1 MKLAIYNLL
10 ILLLIPIFQLRILL
24 KSYSDKGYRAYLS
37 QRYGRNLTKVNRQ
50 KKKIIWFHA
59 VSLGEVIASQNVIK
73 LFLKTHDVVL
83 TTTTPTGFRKA
94 QAIYKDTLA
103 INYAPWDLNIF
114 INRFLDFHQP
124 AALLIFETE
133 IWPAMISQA
142 NKAHIPIFLV
152 NGRLSAKSFNTYS
165 KVSWLVSSI
174 LGMIDLVFVQTP
186 KHQER
191 FMQLGVEKEKIAVAG
206 SVKFDAPGLNPTNL
220 DLPKFVLGASTHE
233 GEEEILLQAFKKIG
247 AKYSRKLFICPRHP
261 DRAKEVL
268 TLAMKMNL
276 KTQLYSQL
284 SQEDYEVCVIDSIGL
299 LPDFYKGADLAF
311 VGGSLVPR
319 GGHNLIE
326 PAVLG
331 TPIIVGKHTFNFE
344 EITANFINQ
353 DACLLVNN
361 ENELYEAMQS
371 ILEDENL
378 RDRLLKNAENVVSL
392 NQGSTETQ
400 VSYILKKLGEEH

>member
-10 ILLLIPIFQLRILL
+10 ILLLIPMFQLRILL
-24 KSYSDKGYRAYLS
+24 KSYSDTGYRAYLS

-59 VSLGEVIASQNVIK
+59 VSLGEVIGSQNVIK

-142 NKAHIPIFLV
+142 KKAHIPIFLV
-152 NGRLSAKSFNTYS
+152 NGRLSAQSFNAYS

-174 LGMIDLVFVQTP
+174 VGMIDFVFVQTP

-261 DRAKEVL
+261 DRAKEVF

-331 TPIIVGKHTFNFE
+331 TPIIIGKHTFNFE

-378 RDRLLKNAENVVSL
+378 RARLVQNAENVVSL
-392 NQGSTETQ
+392 NQGSTQTQ
-400 VSYILKKLGEEH
+400 VSYILNKLGEEY

>member
-24 KSYSDKGYRAYLS
+24 KSYSDEGYRAYLS

-59 VSLGEVIASQNVIK
+59 VSLGEVIGSQNVIK

-152 NGRLSAKSFNTYS
+152 NGRLSAQSFNAYS

-174 LGMIDLVFVQTP
+174 LGMIDFVFVQTP

-233 GEEEILLQAFKKIG
+233 GEEEILLQAFKKIEV
-247 AKYSRKLFICPRHP
+247 KYSRKLFICPRHP

-378 RDRLLKNAENVVSL
+378 RARLSKNADNVVSL

-400 VSYILKKLGEEH
+400 VSYILNKLGEEY

>member
-10 ILLLIPIFQLRILL
+10 ILLVIPIFQLRILL
-24 KSYSDKGYRAYLS
+24 KSYSDKGYRDYFS

-59 VSLGEVIASQNVIK
+59 VSLGEVIGSQNVIK

-142 NKAHIPIFLV
+142 KKAHIPIFLV
-152 NGRLSAKSFNTYS
+152 NGRLSAQSFNAYS

-191 FMQLGVEKEKIAVAG
+191 FMQLGVEKEKIAIAG

-261 DRAKEVL
+261 DRAKEVF

-378 RDRLLKNAENVVSL
+378 RARLLKNAENVVSL

-400 VSYILKKLGEEH
+400 VSYILNKLGEEY

>member
-24 KSYSDKGYRAYLS
+24 KSYSDKGYRDYFS

-59 VSLGEVIASQNVIK
+59 VSLGEVIGSQNVIK

-103 INYAPWDLNIF
+103 INYAPWDLNIY

-142 NKAHIPIFLV
+142 KKAHIPIFLV
-152 NGRLSAKSFNTYS
+152 NGRLSAQSFNAYS

-174 LGMIDLVFVQTP
+174 LGMIDLVLVQTP

-261 DRAKEVL
+261 DRAKEVF

-378 RDRLLKNAENVVSL
+378 RARLLKNAENVVSL

-400 VSYILKKLGEEH
+400 VSYILNKLGEEY

>member
-59 VSLGEVIASQNVIK
+59 VSLGEVIGSQNVIK

-152 NGRLSAKSFNTYS
+152 NGRLSAQSFNAYS

-261 DRAKEVL
+261 DRAKEVF

-361 ENELYEAMQS
+361 ENELYKAMQS
-371 ILEDENL
+371 ILEDGNL
-378 RDRLLKNAENVVSL
+378 RARLLKNAENVVSL

-400 VSYILKKLGEEH
+400 VSYILNKLGEEY

>member
-24 KSYSDKGYRAYLS
+24 KSYSDKGYRDYFS
-37 QRYGRNLTKVNRQ
+37 QRYGRNLTKINRQ

-59 VSLGEVIASQNVIK
+59 VSLGEVIGSQNVIK

-152 NGRLSAKSFNTYS
+152 NGRLSAQSFNAYS

-174 LGMIDLVFVQTP
+174 LEMIDLVLVQTP

-191 FMQLGVEKEKIAVAG
+191 FMQLGVEKEKIAIAG

-247 AKYSRKLFICPRHP
+247 VKCSRKLFICPRHP

-361 ENELYEAMQS
+361 ENELYKAMQS
-371 ILEDENL
+371 ILEDGNL
-378 RDRLLKNAENVVSL
+378 RARLLKNAENVVSL

-400 VSYILKKLGEEH
+400 VSYILNKLGEEY

>member
-24 KSYSDKGYRAYLS
+24 KSYSDKGYRDYFS

-59 VSLGEVIASQNVIK
+59 VSLGEVIGSQNVIK

-142 NKAHIPIFLV
+142 KKEHIPIFLV
-152 NGRLSAKSFNTYS
+152 NGRLSAQSFNAYS
-165 KVSWLVSSI
+165 IVSWLVSSI

-261 DRAKEVL
+261 DRAKEVF

-284 SQEDYEVCVIDSIGL
+284 SQEDYEVCVIDGIGL

-378 RDRLLKNAENVVSL
+378 RARLLKNAENVVSL

-400 VSYILKKLGEEH
+400 VSYILNKLGEEY

>member
-24 KSYSDKGYRAYLS
+24 KSYSDKGYRDYFS
-37 QRYGRNLTKVNRQ
+37 QRYGRNLTKANRQ

-59 VSLGEVIASQNVIK
+59 VSLGEVIGSQNVIK

-142 NKAHIPIFLV
+142 KKAHIPIFLV
-152 NGRLSAKSFNTYS
+152 NGRLSTQSFNAYS
-165 KVSWLVSSI
+165 KVSWLMSSI
-174 LGMIDLVFVQTP
+174 LGMIDLVLVQTP

-276 KTQLYSQL
+276 KTQLFSQL

-331 TPIIVGKHTFNFE
+331 TPIIIGKHTFNFE

-378 RDRLLKNAENVVSL
+378 RARLVQNAENVVSL
-392 NQGSTETQ
+392 NQGSTQTQ
-400 VSYILKKLGEEH
+400 VSYILNKLGEEY

>member
-24 KSYSDKGYRAYLS
+24 KSFSDKGYRAYLS
-37 QRYGRNLTKVNRQ
+37 QRYGRNFTSVNRH

-59 VSLGEVIASQNVIK
+59 VSLGEVIGSQNVIK
-73 LFLKTHDVVL
+73 LLLKTHDVVL
-83 TTTTPTGFRKA
+83 TTTTPTGLRKA

-114 INRFLDFHQP
+114 IRRFLDFHQP

-142 NKAHIPIFLV
+142 KKLHIPIFLV
-152 NGRLSAKSFNTYS
+152 NGRLSAQSFNAYS
-165 KVSWLVSSI
+165 KVSWLVSGI
-174 LGMIDLVFVQTP
+174 LKMIDFVFVQTSQ
-186 KHQER
+186 HQER
-191 FMQLGVEKEKIAVAG
+191 FMQLGVEKEKIAIAG
-206 SVKFDAPGLNPTNL
+206 SVKFDAPGLNPKNL
-220 DLPKFVLGASTHE
+220 DLPKFFLGASTHE
-233 GEEEILLQAFKKIG
+233 GEEKILLQAFKKIG
-247 AKYSRKLFICPRHP
+247 VKYSHKLFICPRHP

-268 TLAMKMNL
+268 TLANQMNF
-276 KTQLYSQL
+276 KTQLYSLL
-284 SQEDYEVCVIDSIGL
+284 SQEDYEVCVIDGIGL
-299 LPDFYKGADLAF
+299 LPDFYKGADLAL

-353 DACLLVNN
+353 DACLLVHD
-361 ENELYEAMQS
+361 ENELYEAIQS
-371 ILEDENL
+371 LLEDENL
-378 RDRLLKNAENVVSL
+378 RSRLSKNAEEVVSL

-400 VSYILKKLGEEH
+400 VSYILNKLGE

>member
-24 KSYSDKGYRAYLS
+24 KSYSDKGYRDYFS

-59 VSLGEVIASQNVIK
+59 VSLGEVIGSQNVIK

-142 NKAHIPIFLV
+142 KKAHIPIFLV
-152 NGRLSAKSFNTYS
+152 NGRLSAQSFNAYS
-165 KVSWLVSSI
+165 KVSWLLSSI

-261 DRAKEVL
+261 DRAKEVF

-378 RDRLLKNAENVVSL
+378 RARLVQNAENVVSL
-392 NQGSTETQ
+392 NQGSTQTQ
-400 VSYILKKLGEEH
+400 VSYILNKLGEEY

>member
-1 MKLAIYNLL
+1 MKLAVYNLL

-24 KSYSDKGYRAYLS
+24 KSYSDKGYRDYFS

-59 VSLGEVIASQNVIK
+59 VSLGEVIGSQNVIK

-103 INYAPWDLNIF
+103 ISYAPWDLNIF

-124 AALLIFETE
+124 VALLIFETE

-152 NGRLSAKSFNTYS
+152 NGRLSAQSFNAYS

-174 LGMIDLVFVQTP
+174 LGMIDFVFVQTP

-284 SQEDYEVCVIDSIGL
+284 SQEDYEVCVIDGIGL

-311 VGGSLVPR
+311 VGGSLIPR

-378 RDRLLKNAENVVSL
+378 RARLLKNAENVVSL

-400 VSYILKKLGEEH
+400 VSYILNKLGEEY

>member
-37 QRYGRNLTKVNRQ
+37 QRYGRNLTKINRQ

-59 VSLGEVIASQNVIK
+59 VSLGEVIGSQNVIK

-114 INRFLDFHQP
+114 IRRFLDFYQP

-152 NGRLSAKSFNTYS
+152 NGRLSAQSLNAYS
-165 KVSWLVSSI
+165 KVPWLVSSI

-191 FMQLGVEKEKIAVAG
+191 FMQLGVEKEKIAIAG

-233 GEEEILLQAFKKIG
+233 GEEEILLQAFKKIEV
-247 AKYSRKLFICPRHP
+247 KYSRKLFICPRHP

-361 ENELYEAMQS
+361 ENELYKAMQS
-371 ILEDENL
+371 ILEDGNL
-378 RDRLLKNAENVVSL
+378 RARLLKNAENVVSL

-400 VSYILKKLGEEH
+400 VSYILNKLGEEY

>member
-24 KSYSDKGYRAYLS
+24 KSYSDKGYRDYFS

-59 VSLGEVIASQNVIK
+59 VSLGEVIGSQNVIK

-124 AALLIFETE
+124 VALLIFETE

-152 NGRLSAKSFNTYS
+152 NGRLSAQSFNAYS

-191 FMQLGVEKEKIAVAG
+191 FMQLGVEKEKIAIAG

-233 GEEEILLQAFKKIG
+233 GEEEILLQAFKKIEV
-247 AKYSRKLFICPRHP
+247 KYSRKLFICPRHP

-378 RDRLLKNAENVVSL
+378 RARLLKNAENVVSL

-400 VSYILKKLGEEH
+400 VSYILNKLGEEY

>member
-24 KSYSDKGYRAYLS
+24 KSYSDKGYRDYFS

-59 VSLGEVIASQNVIK
+59 VSLGEVIGSQNVIK

-152 NGRLSAKSFNTYS
+152 NGRLSAQSFNAYS

-174 LGMIDLVFVQTP
+174 LEMIDLVLVQTP

-191 FMQLGVEKEKIAVAG
+191 FMQLGVEKEKIAIAG

-233 GEEEILLQAFKKIG
+233 GEEEILLQAFKKIEV
-247 AKYSRKLFICPRHP
+247 KYSRKLFICPRHP

-378 RDRLLKNAENVVSL
+378 RARLLKNAENVVSL

-400 VSYILKKLGEEH
+400 VSYILNKLGEEY

>member
-37 QRYGRNLTKVNRQ
+37 QRYGRNLTKINRQ

-59 VSLGEVIASQNVIK
+59 VSLGEVIGSQNVIK

-124 AALLIFETE
+124 VALLIFETE

-152 NGRLSAKSFNTYS
+152 NGRLSAQSFNAYS

-174 LGMIDLVFVQTP
+174 LEMIDLVLVQTP

-191 FMQLGVEKEKIAVAG
+191 FMQLGVEKEKIAIAG

-361 ENELYEAMQS
+361 ENELYKAMQS
-371 ILEDENL
+371 ILEDGNL
-378 RDRLLKNAENVVSL
+378 RARLLKNAENVVSL

-400 VSYILKKLGEEH
+400 VSYILNKLGEEY

>member
-1 MKLAIYNLL
+1 MKLAVYNLL

-24 KSYSDKGYRAYLS
+24 KSYSDKGYRDYFS

-59 VSLGEVIASQNVIK
+59 VSLGEVIGSQNVIK

-142 NKAHIPIFLV
+142 KKEHIPIFLV
-152 NGRLSAKSFNTYS
+152 NGRLSAQSFNAYS

-261 DRAKEVL
+261 DRAKEVF

-284 SQEDYEVCVIDSIGL
+284 SQEDYEVCVIDGIGL

-311 VGGSLVPR
+311 VGGSLIPR

-378 RDRLLKNAENVVSL
+378 RARLLKNAENVVSL

-400 VSYILKKLGEEH
+400 VSYILNKLGEEY

>member
-24 KSYSDKGYRAYLS
+24 KSYSDKGYRDYFS
-37 QRYGRNLTKVNRQ
+37 QRYGRNFTKANRQ

-59 VSLGEVIASQNVIK
+59 VSLGEVIGSQNVIK

-142 NKAHIPIFLV
+142 KKAYIPIFLV
-152 NGRLSAKSFNTYS
+152 NGRLSAQSFNAYS

-174 LGMIDLVFVQTP
+174 LGMIDFVFVQTP

-191 FMQLGVEKEKIAVAG
+191 FMQLGVEKEKIAIAG

-247 AKYSRKLFICPRHP
+247 VKCSRKLFICPRHP
-261 DRAKEVL
+261 ERAKEVF

-378 RDRLLKNAENVVSL
+378 RARLLKNAENVVSL
-392 NQGSTETQ
+392 NQGSTQTQ
-400 VSYILKKLGEEH
+400 VSYILNKLGEEY

>member
-24 KSYSDKGYRAYLS
+24 KSYSDKGYRDYFS

-59 VSLGEVIASQNVIK
+59 VSLGEVIGSQNVIK

-142 NKAHIPIFLV
+142 KKAHIPIFLV
-152 NGRLSAKSFNTYS
+152 NGRLSAQSFNAYS

-186 KHQER
+186 NHQER
-191 FMQLGVEKEKIAVAG
+191 FMQLGVEKEKIAVTG

-378 RDRLLKNAENVVSL
+378 RARLLQNAENVVSL

-400 VSYILKKLGEEH
+400 VSYILNKLGEEY

>member
-24 KSYSDKGYRAYLS
+24 KSYSDKGYRDYFS
-37 QRYGRNLTKVNRQ
+37 QRYGRNLTKINRQ

-59 VSLGEVIASQNVIK
+59 VSLGEVIGSQNVIK
-73 LFLKTHDVVL
+73 LFLKNHDVVL
-83 TTTTPTGFRKA
+83 TTTTPTGFKKA

-152 NGRLSAKSFNTYS
+152 NGRLSAQSFNAYS
-165 KVSWLVSSI
+165 KISWLVSSI

-191 FMQLGVEKEKIAVAG
+191 FMQLGVEKEKIAIAG
-206 SVKFDAPGLNPTNL
+206 SVKFYAPGLNPMNL
-220 DLPKFVLGASTHE
+220 VLPKFVLGASTHE

-247 AKYSRKLFICPRHP
+247 VKCSRKLFICPRHP

-268 TLAMKMNL
+268 TLAIKMNL

-361 ENELYEAMQS
+361 ENELYKAMQS

-378 RDRLLKNAENVVSL
+378 RARLSKNADNVVSL

-400 VSYILKKLGEEH
+400 VSYILNRLGDEH

>member
-24 KSYSDKGYRAYLS
+24 KSYSDKGYRDYFS

-59 VSLGEVIASQNVIK
+59 VSLGEVIGSQNVIK

-142 NKAHIPIFLV
+142 KKAHIPIFLV
-152 NGRLSAKSFNTYS
+152 NGRLSAQSFNAYS

-174 LGMIDLVFVQTP
+174 LEMIDLVLVQTP

-191 FMQLGVEKEKIAVAG
+191 FMQLGVEKEKIAIAG

-233 GEEEILLQAFKKIG
+233 GEEEILLQAFKKIEV
-247 AKYSRKLFICPRHP
+247 KYSRKLFICPRHP

-378 RDRLLKNAENVVSL
+378 RVRLLKNAENVVSL

-400 VSYILKKLGEEH
+400 VSYILNKLGEEY

>member
-59 VSLGEVIASQNVIK
+59 VSLGEVIGSQNVIK
-73 LFLKTHDVVL
+73 LLLKTHDVVL

-142 NKAHIPIFLV
+142 KKAHIPIFLV
-152 NGRLSAKSFNTYS
+152 NGRLSAQSFNAYS

-174 LGMIDLVFVQTP
+174 LGMIDFVFVQTP

-191 FMQLGVEKEKIAVAG
+191 FMQLGVEKEKIAIAG

-247 AKYSRKLFICPRHP
+247 VKCSRKLFICPRHP

-378 RDRLLKNAENVVSL
+378 RARLLKNAENVVSL

-400 VSYILKKLGEEH
+400 VSYILNKLGEEY

>member
-24 KSYSDKGYRAYLS
+24 KSYSDKGYRDYFS

-59 VSLGEVIASQNVIK
+59 VSLGEVIGSQNVIK

-142 NKAHIPIFLV
+142 KKAHIPIFLV
-152 NGRLSAKSFNTYS
+152 NGRLSAQSFNAYS

-174 LGMIDLVFVQTP
+174 LGMIDLVLVQTP

-261 DRAKEVL
+261 DRAKEVF

-378 RDRLLKNAENVVSL
+378 RARLLKNAENVVSL
-392 NQGSTETQ
+392 NQGSTQTQ
-400 VSYILKKLGEEH
+400 VSYILNKLGEEY

>member
-1 MKLAIYNLL
+1 MKLAVYNLL

-24 KSYSDKGYRAYLS
+24 KSYSDKGYRDYFS

-59 VSLGEVIASQNVIK
+59 VSLGEVIGSQNVIK

-142 NKAHIPIFLV
+142 KKVHIPIFLV
-152 NGRLSAKSFNTYS
+152 NGRLSAQSFNACS

-174 LGMIDLVFVQTP
+174 LGMIDFVFVQTP

-191 FMQLGVEKEKIAVAG
+191 FMQLGVEKEKIAIAG

-247 AKYSRKLFICPRHP
+247 VKCSRKLFICPRHP

-361 ENELYEAMQS
+361 ENELYKAMQS
-371 ILEDENL
+371 ILEDGNL
-378 RDRLLKNAENVVSL
+378 RARLLKNAENVVSL

-400 VSYILKKLGEEH
+400 VSYILNKLGEEY

>member
-10 ILLLIPIFQLRILL
+10 ILLLIPVFQLRILL
-24 KSYSDKGYRAYLS
+24 KSFSDKGYRAYLS
-37 QRYGRNLTKVNRQ
+37 QRYGRNFTSVNRH

-59 VSLGEVIASQNVIK
+59 VSLGEVIGSQNVIK
-73 LFLKTHDVVL
+73 LLLKTHDVVL
-83 TTTTPTGFRKA
+83 TTTTPTGLRKA

-142 NKAHIPIFLV
+142 KKLHIPIFLV
-152 NGRLSAKSFNTYS
+152 NGRLSAQSFNAYS
-165 KVSWLVSSI
+165 KVSWLVSGI
-174 LGMIDLVFVQTP
+174 LKMIDFVFVQTSQ
-186 KHQER
+186 HQER
-191 FMQLGVEKEKIAVAG
+191 FMQLGVEKEKIAIAG
-206 SVKFDAPGLNPTNL
+206 SVKFDAPGLNPKNL

-233 GEEEILLQAFKKIG
+233 GEEKILLKAFKKIG
-247 AKYSRKLFICPRHP
+247 VKYSHKLFICPRHP

-268 TLAMKMNL
+268 TLANQMNF
-276 KTQLYSQL
+276 KTQLYSRL

-299 LPDFYKGADLAF
+299 LPDFYKGAELAL

-353 DACLLVNN
+353 DACLLVHD
-361 ENELYEAMQS
+361 ENELYEAIKS
-371 ILEDENL
+371 LLEDENL
-378 RDRLLKNAENVVSL
+378 RSRLSKNAEEVVSL

-400 VSYILKKLGEEH
+400 VSYILNKLGE

>member
-24 KSYSDKGYRAYLS
+24 KSYSDKGYRDYFS

-59 VSLGEVIASQNVIK
+59 VSLGEVIGSQNVIK

-94 QAIYKDTLA
+94 QAIYKNTLA

-142 NKAHIPIFLV
+142 KKAHIPIFLV
-152 NGRLSAKSFNTYS
+152 NGRLSAQSFNAYS

-247 AKYSRKLFICPRHP
+247 VKCSRKLFICPRHP

-378 RDRLLKNAENVVSL
+378 RARLLKNAENVVSL

-400 VSYILKKLGEEH
+400 VSYILNKLGEEY

>member
-10 ILLLIPIFQLRILL
+10 ILLLIPMFQLRILL
-24 KSYSDKGYRAYLS
+24 KSYSDRGYRAYLS

-59 VSLGEVIASQNVIK
+59 VSLGEVIGSQNVIK
-73 LFLKTHDVVL
+73 LLLKTHDVVL

-114 INRFLDFHQP
+114 IRRFLDFHQP

-142 NKAHIPIFLV
+142 KKLHIPIFLV
-152 NGRLSAKSFNTYS
+152 NGRLSAQSFNAYS
-165 KVSWLVSSI
+165 KVSWLVSGTV
-174 LGMIDLVFVQTP
+174 GMIDFVFVQTP
-186 KHQER
+186 QHQER
-191 FMQLGVEKEKIAVAG
+191 FMQLGLEKEKIAVAG
-206 SVKFDAPGLNPTNL
+206 SVKFDAPGLNPKNL

-233 GEEEILLQAFKKIG
+233 GEEEILLQAFKEIG
-247 AKYSRKLFICPRHP
+247 VKYSHKLFICPRHP
-261 DRAKEVL
+261 DRAREVL
-268 TLAMKMNL
+268 TLATQMNF
-276 KTQLYSQL
+276 KTQLYSKL

-331 TPIIVGKHTFNFE
+331 TPIIVGEHTFNFE
-344 EITANFINQ
+344 EITANFIDQ
-353 DACLLVNN
+353 DACLLVRNK
-361 ENELYEAMQS
+361 NELYEAMQS
-371 ILEDENL
+371 LLEDENL
-378 RDRLLKNAENVVSL
+378 RSRLSKNAEEVVSL

-400 VSYILKKLGEEH
+400 VSYILNRLGEEH

>member
-24 KSYSDKGYRAYLS
+24 KSYSDKGYRDYLS

-59 VSLGEVIASQNVIK
+59 VSLGEVIGSQNVIK
-73 LFLKTHDVVL
+73 LFLKTHDVIL

-142 NKAHIPIFLV
+142 KKAHIPIFLV
-152 NGRLSAKSFNTYS
+152 NGRLSAQSFNAYS

-247 AKYSRKLFICPRHP
+247 VKCSRKLFICPRHP

-268 TLAMKMNL
+268 TLAMKMNF

-392 NQGSTETQ
+392 NQGSTQTQ
-400 VSYILKKLGEEH
+400 VSYILNKLGEEY

>member
-24 KSYSDKGYRAYLS
+24 KSFSDKGYRAYLS
-37 QRYGRNLTKVNRQ
+37 QRYGRNFTSVNRH

-59 VSLGEVIASQNVIK
+59 VSLGEVIGSQNVIK
-73 LFLKTHDVVL
+73 LLLKTHDVVL

-142 NKAHIPIFLV
+142 KKAHIPIFLV
-152 NGRLSAKSFNTYS
+152 NGRLSAQSFNAYS

-191 FMQLGVEKEKIAVAG
+191 FMQLGVEKEKIAIAG
-206 SVKFDAPGLNPTNL
+206 SVKFDAPGLNPKNL

-233 GEEEILLQAFKKIG
+233 GEEKILLQAFKKIG
-247 AKYSRKLFICPRHP
+247 VKYSHKLFICPRHP
-261 DRAKEVL
+261 DRAKEVF

-299 LPDFYKGADLAF
+299 LPDFYKGADLAL

-331 TPIIVGKHTFNFE
+331 APIIVGKHTFNFE

-378 RDRLLKNAENVVSL
+378 RARLLKNAENVVSL

-400 VSYILKKLGEEH
+400 VSYILNKLGEEY

>member
-10 ILLLIPIFQLRILL
+10 ILLLIPIFQLRIIL
-24 KSYSDKGYRAYLS
+24 KSYSDKGYRDYFS

-59 VSLGEVIASQNVIK
+59 VSLGEVIGSQNVIK

-124 AALLIFETE
+124 VALLIFETE

-152 NGRLSAKSFNTYS
+152 NGRLSAQSFNAYS
-165 KVSWLVSSI
+165 KISWLVSSI
-174 LGMIDLVFVQTP
+174 LGMIDFVFVQTP

-206 SVKFDAPGLNPTNL
+206 SVKFDAPGLNPQNL
-220 DLPKFVLGASTHE
+220 HLPRFILGASTHA
-233 GEEEILLQAFKKIG
+233 GEEEIMLKAFQKINT
-247 AKYSRKLFICPRHP
+247 KHTHKLFICPRHP
-261 DRAKEVL
+261 ERAREVL
-268 TLAMKMNL
+268 VLANKMNF
-276 KTQLYSQL
+276 KAQLYSQL
-284 SQEDYEVCVIDSIGL
+284 GLEQYEVCIIDSIGL
-299 LPDFYKGADLAF
+299 LPDFYQGADLAF

-331 TPIIVGKHTFNFE
+331 TPIIIGKHTFNFE
-344 EITANFINQ
+344 EITADFIKEG
-353 DACLLVNN
+353 ACLLVHD
-361 ENELYEAMQS
+361 ENELYLAMES
-371 ILEDENL
+371 ILKDEKI
-378 RDRLLKNAENVVSL
+378 RSDLKENAKDIVSL
-392 NQGSTETQ
+392 NQGSTDTQ
-400 VSYILKKLGEEH
+400 VSYILNILGAKH

>member
-10 ILLLIPIFQLRILL
+10 ILLLIPVFQLRILL
-24 KSYSDKGYRAYLS
+24 KSFSDKGYRAYLS
-37 QRYGRNLTKVNRQ
+37 QRYGRNFTSVNRH

-59 VSLGEVIASQNVIK
+59 VSLGEVIGSQNVIK
-73 LFLKTHDVVL
+73 LLLKTHDVVL

-142 NKAHIPIFLV
+142 KKLHIPIFLV
-152 NGRLSAKSFNTYS
+152 NGRLSAQSFNAYS
-165 KVSWLVSSI
+165 KVSWLVSGI
-174 LGMIDLVFVQTP
+174 LKMIDFVFVQTSQ
-186 KHQER
+186 HQER
-191 FMQLGVEKEKIAVAG
+191 FMQLGVEKEKIAIAG
-206 SVKFDAPGLNPTNL
+206 SVKFDAPGLNPKNL
-220 DLPKFVLGASTHE
+220 DLPKFFLGASTHE
-233 GEEEILLQAFKKIG
+233 GEEKILLQAFKKIG
-247 AKYSRKLFICPRHP
+247 VKYSHKLFICPRHP

-268 TLAMKMNL
+268 TLANQMNF
-276 KTQLYSQL
+276 KTQLYSRL

-299 LPDFYKGADLAF
+299 LPDFYKGADLAL

-353 DACLLVNN
+353 DACLLVHD
-361 ENELYEAMQS
+361 ENELYEAIQS
-371 ILEDENL
+371 LLEDANL
-378 RDRLLKNAENVVSL
+378 RSRLSKNAEEVVSL

-400 VSYILKKLGEEH
+400 VSYILNKLGEEY

>member
-24 KSYSDKGYRAYLS
+24 KSNSDKGYRDYFF

-59 VSLGEVIASQNVIK
+59 VSLGEVIGSQNVIK

-152 NGRLSAKSFNTYS
+152 NGRLSAQSFNAYS

-378 RDRLLKNAENVVSL
+378 RARLLKNAENVVSL

-400 VSYILKKLGEEH
+400 VSYILNKLGEEY

>member
-24 KSYSDKGYRAYLS
+24 KSYSDKGYRDYFS

-59 VSLGEVIASQNVIK
+59 VSLGEVIGSQNVIK

-142 NKAHIPIFLV
+142 KKAHIPIFLV

-261 DRAKEVL
+261 DRAKEVF

-284 SQEDYEVCVIDSIGL
+284 SQEDYEVCVIDGIGL

-378 RDRLLKNAENVVSL
+378 RARLLKNAENVVSL

-400 VSYILKKLGEEH
+400 VSYILNKLGEEY

>member
-1 MKLAIYNLL
+1 
-10 ILLLIPIFQLRILL
+10 
-24 KSYSDKGYRAYLS
+24 
-37 QRYGRNLTKVNRQ
+37 
-50 KKKIIWFHA
+50 
-59 VSLGEVIASQNVIK
+59 
-73 LFLKTHDVVL
+73 
-83 TTTTPTGFRKA
+83 TTTPTGFRKA

-142 NKAHIPIFLV
+142 KKLHIPIFLV
-152 NGRLSAKSFNTYS
+152 NGRLSAQSFNAYS
-165 KVSWLVSSI
+165 KVSWLVSGI
-174 LGMIDLVFVQTP
+174 LKMIDFVFVQTSQ
-186 KHQER
+186 HQER
-191 FMQLGVEKEKIAVAG
+191 FMQLGVEKEKIAIAG
-206 SVKFDAPGLNPTNL
+206 SVKFDAPGLNPKNL

-233 GEEEILLQAFKKIG
+233 GEENILLQAFKKIG
-247 AKYSRKLFICPRHP
+247 VKYSHKLFICPRHP

-268 TLAMKMNL
+268 TLANQMNF
-276 KTQLYSQL
+276 KTQLYSLL

-299 LPDFYKGADLAF
+299 LPDFYKGADLAL

-353 DACLLVNN
+353 DACLLVHD

-371 ILEDENL
+371 LLEDENL
-378 RDRLLKNAENVVSL
+378 RSRLSKNAEEVVSL

-400 VSYILKKLGEEH
+400 VSYILNKLGE

>member
-24 KSYSDKGYRAYLS
+24 KSYSEKGYRAYLS

-59 VSLGEVIASQNVIK
+59 VSLGEVIGSQNVIK

-83 TTTTPTGFRKA
+83 TTTTPTGLRKA

-142 NKAHIPIFLV
+142 KKAHIPIFLV
-152 NGRLSAKSFNTYS
+152 NGRLSAQSFNAYS

-174 LGMIDLVFVQTP
+174 LGMIDFVFVQTP

-261 DRAKEVL
+261 DRAKEVF

-378 RDRLLKNAENVVSL
+378 RARLLKNAENVVSL

-400 VSYILKKLGEEH
+400 VSYILNKLGEEY

>member
-24 KSYSDKGYRAYLS
+24 KSYSDKGYRDYFS

-59 VSLGEVIASQNVIK
+59 VSLGEVIGSQNVIK

-142 NKAHIPIFLV
+142 KKAHIPIFLV
-152 NGRLSAKSFNTYS
+152 NGRLSAQSFNAYS

-261 DRAKEVL
+261 DRAKEVF

-378 RDRLLKNAENVVSL
+378 KVRLLKNAENVVSL

-400 VSYILKKLGEEH
+400 VSYILNKLGEEY